1 MLLHQKDAV
10 IMKTKTE
17 LLGFSMLSSI
27 PYSSEL
33 DLDLH
38 ASVQVMYYFNSTS
51 TYKLDTN

>member
-1 MLLHQKDAV
+1 
-10 IMKTKTE
+10 MKTKTE